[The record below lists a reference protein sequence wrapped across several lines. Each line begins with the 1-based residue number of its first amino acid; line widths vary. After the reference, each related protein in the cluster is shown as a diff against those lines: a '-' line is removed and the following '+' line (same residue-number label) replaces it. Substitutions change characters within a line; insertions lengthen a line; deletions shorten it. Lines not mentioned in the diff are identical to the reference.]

1 VIVPLGAFGDK
12 ITLVLVQVKGPSL
25 LAVTGGGVVLELTVA
40 DAVAVQPFAAVT
52 VTVYVPALLAV
63 MAAVVAP
70 VLHE

>member
-1 VIVPLGAFGDK
+1 VPPPEAVRDALGDA
-12 ITLVLVQVKGPSL
+12 QVKVAEDGL
-25 LAVTGGGVVLELTVA
+25 TDAVGAVVSELIVA

-52 VTVYVPALLAV
+52 VTVYVPALLTV

>member
-1 VIVPLGAFGDK
+1 VPPPEAVSDALVVVHVKVAELGLTD
-12 ITLVLVQVKGPSL
+12 
-25 LAVTGGGVVLELTVA
+25 AVGAVVSELTVA

-63 MAAVVAP
+63 IAAVVAP

>member
-1 VIVPLGAFGDK
+1 VPPPLAVNDA
-12 ITLVLVQVKGPSL
+12 LVVAQVKVAELGL
-25 LAVTGGGVVLELTVA
+25 TEAVGAVVSELTVA

-63 MAAVVAP
+63 IAAVVSP

>member
-1 VIVPLGAFGDK
+1 VPPPLAVRDA
-12 ITLVLVQVKGPSL
+12 LVVAQVKVAELGL
-25 LAVTGGGVVLELTVA
+25 TEAVGAVVSELTVVE
-40 DAVAVQPFAAVT
+40 AVAVQPFAAVT

>member
-1 VIVPLGAFGDK
+1 MP
-12 ITLVLVQVKGPSL
+12 PP
-25 LAVTGGGVVLELTVA
+25 LAVNDALVVAQVRVAELGLTEAVGAVVSELTVVE
-40 DAVAVQPFAAVT
+40 AVAVQPFAAVT